1 TLILAPLRGLTDSTY
16 RNVFSRFFP
25 GFDSA
30 VAPFITTYQGKAIKS
45 SRLKD
50 ILPENNENLSIT
62 PQILAK
68 NPENFQKI
76 ATILADLGYETVNW
90 NLGCPYPM
98 VANKMRGSGLL
109 PHPEKIAYFLDAI
122 QKAPLALSIKTRIG
136 RTHPEEI
143 MKLMPI
149 FNQFP
154 LTELIIHPRT
164 GIQMYK
170 GDVDLET
177 FHACLDLSRH
187 PVVYNG
193 DINSIGDYN
202 RLSEKFPTVSRWMIG
217 RGALANPF
225 LPGQIKAEL
234 SSLSAQTKLMPLRY
248 KQLSIDKNHR
258 QTLAL
263 FHDTL
268 FQCYQENL
276 SGPGHILGRMK
287 GVWFYLSHSFVDG
300 KKLLKK
306 IQKTT
311 RISQYR
317 NIVQSAFEHKELLEE
332 VTSH

>member
-1 TLILAPLRGLTDSTY
+1 MTPTLILAPLRGLTDFIY
-16 RNVFSRFFP
+16 RNIFSQFFP
-25 GFDSA
+25 GFDST
-30 VAPFITTYQGKAIKS
+30 VAPFITTYQGNAIKS

-50 ILPENNENLSIT
+50 LLPENNQNLPLT

-68 NPENFQKI
+68 NPENFLKL
-76 ATILADLGYETVNW
+76 AYILADLGYEKVNW

-98 VANKMRGSGLL
+98 VANKKRGSGLL
-109 PHPEKIAYFLDAI
+109 PHPDRIANFLDKI
-122 QKAPLALSIKTRIG
+122 QGTPLALSIKTRIG

-143 MKLMPI
+143 IKLMSI

-164 GIQMYK
+164 GIQMYT
-170 GDVDLET
+170 GNVDLET
-177 FHACLDLSRH
+177 FHACLDLSHH

-193 DINSIGDYN
+193 DINSVNDYN
-202 RLSEKFPTVSRWMIG
+202 KLSVKFPAVAGWMIG

-225 LPGQIKAEL
+225 LPGQIKGL
-234 SSLSAQTKLMPLRY
+234 SCNATHM
-248 KQLSIDKNHR
+248 
-258 QTLAL
+258 QTLAS

-268 FQCYQENL
+268 FQQYRENL

-287 GVWFYLSHSFVDG
+287 GVWFYLSHSFADG

-311 RISQYR
+311 RISQYEH
-317 NIVQSAFEHKELLEE
+317 IVKSAWENQQITDEI
-332 VTSH
+332 TSY

>member
-1 TLILAPLRGLTDSTY
+1 MDQTLTLAPLRGLTDSTY

-45 SRLKD
+45 SRLRD
-50 ILPENNENLSIT
+50 LFPENNRNLSIT

-68 NPENFQKI
+68 NPENFLKI
-76 ATILADLGYETVNW
+76 AAILADLGYKTVNW

-122 QKAPLALSIKTRIG
+122 QKTPLALSIKTRIG
-136 RTHPEEI
+136 RTQPDEI
-143 MKLMPI
+143 MKLIPI

-202 RLSEKFPTVSRWMIG
+202 RLSEKFPTVSGWMIG

-225 LPGQIKAEL
+225 LPGQIK
-234 SSLSAQTKLMPLRY
+234 
-248 KQLSIDKNHR
+248 QLSIAQNHR
-258 QTLAL
+258 QTLAS

-311 RISQYR
+311 HISQYK
-317 NIVQSAFEHKELLEE
+317 NIVQSAFDHQKLQEE